1 MILYT
6 DHKPILFF
14 HTKEQKNHR
23 DDKFRLILKKIPNLQ
38 IIWTE
43 GKNLSFPDLLSRSLA
58 TTTQD
63 EHCLRTVE
71 IPDTINLFMTNNQH
85 TQPIQCHYDVSKEY
99 IKTKTPT
106 TTIESPHFPI
116 YLQIKENYVKT
127 QLENHLYLPVLYH
140 ELKTKEQPLEQLQQN
155 KTQQFKQKH
164 SLLETILLY
173 NTRMSL

>member
-1 MILYT
+1 M
-6 DHKPILFF
+6 
-14 HTKEQKNHR
+14 
-23 DDKFRLILKKIPNLQ
+23 
-38 IIWTE
+38 
-43 GKNLSFPDLLSRSLA
+43 PDLLSRSLT

-71 IPDTINLFMTNNQH
+71 IPDTINFFMTNHQH

-99 IKTKTPT
+99 IKRKTPAF
-106 TTIESPHFPI
+106 TIESPHFPI
-116 YLQIKENYVKT
+116 YLQIKDNYVNA
-127 QLENHLYLPVLYH
+127 QLENDLYLPVLYH

-155 KTQQFKQKH
+155 KTEQFKQKH